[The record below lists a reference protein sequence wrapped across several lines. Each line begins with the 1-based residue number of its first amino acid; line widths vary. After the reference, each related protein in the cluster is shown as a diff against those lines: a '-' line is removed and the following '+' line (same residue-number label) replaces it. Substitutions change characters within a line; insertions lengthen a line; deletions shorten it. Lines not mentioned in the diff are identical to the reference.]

1 MSSDPGRLRWWF
13 AAGALLAAVVLAVVL
28 PHCAAAPLDRI
39 TVTTVV
45 HPGPP
50 ATAAVSGEG
59 R

>member
-1 MSSDPGRLRWWF
+1 MSHAAGRLRWWS
-13 AAGALLAAVVLAVVL
+13 AAGALLAAIALAVAL
-28 PHCAAAPLDRI
+28 PRCAAAPLDRI